1 MKREI
6 ILASA
11 MAGMF
16 AVEAV
21 TLKPGGFDIVIPQKA
36 PKVVAY
42 AAKELQTFLGQS
54 LGGDVKVTASPGE
67 GLAHVFLGD
76 SPAARAAGLDVAS
89 FRRDE
94 FAIRTRGDSVFI
106 AGRDD
111 PRRDPAKEIEKG
123 NSMGQLY
130 ERATLFGVYEFLERF
145 AGCRFYFP
153 GEMGTVVPKRG
164 EIDVG
169 ACDLKVAPAMSI
181 RRPYS
186 AGGANY
192 SDGAWFDDSM
202 APASGKALNWLRLRL
217 GTDHVPCCHGLNGFK
232 YIKRFAKD
240 HPEYFML
247 YTNGMRS
254 TDPTLAHPGQLC
266 LTSGIWEEIYRDVKS
281 YLSGEAASVRGV
293 PGWKEG
299 VCGWGNNCID
309 RRYVDI
315 MCQDGMMEC
324 HCPRCQAAYNRGP
337 EFKGNWATDLVWS
350 NTVAIANR
358 LTAEGVPGYIT
369 QMAYS
374 PYKKVPAIDIP
385 SNVLVMVAV
394 SGPWTIRRP
403 APLKEGLNTIREW
416 AEKLGRPVWI
426 WTYPG
431 KFGAQK
437 FPGIPQMTPKAVGE
451 FYKKAAPWIFGTFM
465 ESESDRFLYN
475 YLNYYMLSRVCW
487 NAATDVDA
495 TLAEHHRLMFGAAAD
510 EMAGLYARLEDIW
523 LEKIMGN
530 SVETVLGPQITPP
543 TQTKLWG
550 EIYSE
555 KAIAEMDGMIDR
567 ARTKVPP
574 GSLEAKRIAFF
585 RHALLDEMRAAS
597 ERHRARRNAIA
608 ALTWEPAKGSL
619 VLDHPFGDSKKRG
632 IPPGLGTK
640 VSLERRAGSLVFT
653 FTCDEPHTEKM
664 VAPKRAHDDP
674 EIWRDNCVE
683 IFLNTSGDKLNY
695 YHLFVSASGSFADS
709 KCVKPGVGFA
719 KGSYTWESGAKVKVS
734 VADRRWTAVIEIP
747 KSSLGDMAERFP
759 AEFLRTRNVEGEPL
773 TYINWSPF
781 SRGID
786 ELESLG
792 TLILPP
798 DDAAR

>member
-1 MKREI
+1 MKRAI
-6 ILASA
+6 IAVAAMCGALAA
-11 MAGMF
+11 D
-16 AVEAV
+16 AV
-21 TLKPGGFDIVIPQKA
+21 TLKNGGFDIVIPQKA
-36 PKVVAY
+36 TKVVEF

-54 LGGDVKVTASPGE
+54 LGGEAKIARKPGE
-67 GLAHVFLGD
+67 GLVHVFLGD
-76 SPAARAAGLDVAS
+76 SPEARAAGIDVTPLK
-89 FRRDE
+89 RDE
-94 FAIRTRGDSVFI
+94 FVIRVQGDSLFI
-106 AGRDD
+106 VGRDHAW
-111 PRRDPAKEIEKG
+111 RDPAKEIEKG

-153 GEMGTVVPKRG
+153 GEMGTVVPKRD

-169 ACDLKVAPAMSI
+169 TCDLKVAPAMSI

-202 APASGKALNWLRLRL
+202 SPASGKALNWLRMRL

-254 TDPTLAHPGQLC
+254 TDPTQAHPGQLC
-266 LTSGIWEEIYRDVKS
+266 LTSAIWEEIYRDVRS
-281 YLSGEAASVRGV
+281 YLSGEAASVRGI
-293 PGWKEG
+293 PGWKKG
-299 VCGWGNNCID
+299 VYGWSSNCVD
-309 RRYVDI
+309 GRYVDI

-358 LTAEGVPGYIT
+358 LTAEGIPGYIT
-369 QMAYS
+369 QMAYM
-374 PYKKVPAIDIP
+374 PYKKVPSVDIP

-394 SGPWTIRRP
+394 GGPWTIRKP
-403 APLKEGLNTIREW
+403 ATLEEGLHNIREW
-416 AEKLGRPVWI
+416 VEKLGRPVWI

-437 FPGIPQMTPKAVGE
+437 FPGIPQMTPRAVGE
-451 FYKKAAPWIFGTFM
+451 YYKKAAPWIFGTFM
-465 ESESDRFLYN
+465 ESESDKFLYN
-475 YLNYYMLSRVCW
+475 YLNYYMLSRICW
-487 NAATDVDA
+487 NADTDVDA
-495 TLAEHHRLMFGAAAD
+495 VLAEHHRLMFGAAAD
-510 EMAGLYARLEDIW
+510 EMASLYSKLEDIW
-523 LEKIMGN
+523 LDKIMGN
-530 SVETVLGPQITPP
+530 SVDTALGPQITPP

-550 EIYSE
+550 EIYSP
-555 KAIAEMDGMIDR
+555 ATIAEMDGMIDR
-567 ARTKVPP
+567 AMAKVKP
-574 GSLEAKRIAFF
+574 GSIEARRIEFF
-585 RHALLDEMRAAS
+585 RRGFLSEMRAAS
-597 ERHRARRNAIA
+597 ERHRERMAAIA
-608 ALTWEPAKGSL
+608 SLVWEPAKGSL
-619 VLDHPFGDSKKRG
+619 ALDHPFGDSKKRAV
-632 IPPGLGTK
+632 PPGIDTK
-640 VSLERRAGSLVFT
+640 VSLESRGGSLVFT
-653 FTCDEPHTEKM
+653 FECREPHTDRM
-664 VAPKRAHDDP
+664 VAPKRAHDDS

-683 IFLNTSGDKLNY
+683 LFLNTSGDKLNY
-695 YHLFVSASGSFADS
+695 YHLFVSSSGSFADS

-734 VADRRWTAVIEIP
+734 VEKDRWTAVIDIP
-747 KSSLGDMAERFP
+747 KSSFGEMVDRFP
-759 AEFLRTRNVEGEPL
+759 AEFLRTRNVEGEPQ
-773 TYINWSPF
+773 TYLNWSPF

-792 TLILPP
+792 TLVLP
-798 DDAAR
+798 